1 MPRDVMYLFVY
12 AHTRNNATQ
21 LRHMSMWTRPRDVRN
36 KERSLEVANFL
47 KGRHHQYI
55 WTASTCQSSR
65 VSGSRDLATGS
76 DG

>member
-47 KGRHHQYI
+47 KGRHHQCDGPVPLRRAAAY
-55 WTASTCQSSR
+55 SY
-65 VSGSRDLATGS
+65 VFLLAYCS
-76 DG
+76 LV